1 MADDY
6 YKTLGVS
13 RTADAAEIR
22 KAYRK
27 LARENHPDRNPD
39 DPKAAET
46 FKAVGEA
53 YGVLSDA
60 DKRAQYDRFGSN
72 YKQFGGGRPG
82 GGSPFGGGGGS
93 PFGGGGFGGG
103 QQVDVGDL
111 FGEGGFD
118 LNDLLGGLG
127 GAGRGP
133 RGGGSPFGGAGA
145 HGGRTR
151 SRKGADVRTTV
162 TVPFIVAARG
172 GEYEL
177 NLDRGGKRESLTVKI
192 PAGIAD
198 GGTMRLVG
206 KGEPGGAGAGDL
218 LLTVKTAAHPVF
230 RRDGANLV
238 MDLPLTPAEA
248 ALGARVDVPTLSGE
262 TVTMT
267 IPPGTGSGAKL
278 RLRGKGV
285 PNPKTNVD
293 GDQIVQ
299 TKIVVPKTLSDRQ
312 RALYEELKTLDAD
325 VRQPVGG

>member
-13 RTADAAEIR
+13 RDADAAEIR

-39 DPKAAET
+39 DPRAAET

-60 DKRAQYDRFGSN
+60 EKRSAYDRFGSN
-72 YKQFGGGRPG
+72 YKQFGGGPGGRGPG
-82 GGSPFGGGGGS
+82 GGSPF
-93 PFGGGGFGGG
+93 GGFGGG

-127 GAGRGP
+127 GAGRRGP
-133 RGGGSPFGGAGA
+133 RRPPGGSPFGGGA
-145 HGGRTR
+145 RTR
-151 SRKGADVRTTV
+151 TRKGADVRTNV
-162 TVPFIVAARG
+162 TVPFTLAARG

-177 NLDRGGKRESLTVKI
+177 DLDRGGSRESLTVKI
-192 PAGIAD
+192 PAGIAP
-198 GGTMRLVG
+198 GGTMRLAG
-206 KGEPGGAGAGDL
+206 KGEPGGPGGAPGDL
-218 LLTVKTAAHPVF
+218 LLTVEVAPHPVF
-230 RRDGANLV
+230 RRDGNNLV
-238 MDLPLTPAEA
+238 CDVPLTPAEA
-248 ALGARVDVPTLSGE
+248 ALGAKVDVPTLSDGE
-262 TVTMT
+262 VTLT
-267 IPPGTGSGAKL
+267 IPAGTAGGAKL

-285 PNPKTNVD
+285 PDRKTGTD

-299 TKIVVPKTLSDRQ
+299 TKIVVPKTLTDRQ
-312 RALYEELKTLDAD
+312 RELYEELRGLDDD
-325 VRQPVGG
+325 VRGG

>member
-39 DPKAAET
+39 DPKASET

-82 GGSPFGGGGGS
+82 GGSPFGGGGGH
-93 PFGGGGFGGG
+93 PFGGAGG
-103 QQVDVGDL
+103 QQVDMGDL
-111 FGEGGFD
+111 FGDGFD

-127 GAGRGP
+127 GAGRRPGS
-133 RGGGSPFGGAGA
+133 GGSPFGGA
-145 HGGRTR
+145 RTR
-151 SRKGADVRTTV
+151 PRKGSDVRTTV
-162 TVPFIVAARG
+162 TVPFTVAALG

-198 GGTMRLVG
+198 GGTMRLAG
-206 KGEPGGAGAGDL
+206 KGEPGGPGGTPGDL
-218 LLTVKTAAHPVF
+218 LLTIKTAAHPTF

-248 ALGARVDVPTLSGE
+248 ALGAKVDVPTLSEG
-262 TVTMT
+262 TVTLT
-267 IPPGTGSGAKL
+267 IPPGAASGSKL

-285 PNPKTNVD
+285 KNPKSGTD

-299 TKIVVPKTLSDRQ
+299 TKIVVPKALSDRQ
-312 RALYEELKTLDAD
+312 RELYEELLKLDD
-325 VRQPVGG
+325 EVRSGLAN